1 MQSKVATVPAY
12 IAEAPA
18 ERRIALKK
26 LRVLCRAELKGAV
39 EGMDYGMPCYRS
51 GETVLVAFASQKQ
64 YIAFYGCGQLLL
76 KNHPEAAAKLN
87 MGKGCIRF
95 KKPEQIDF
103 TLVQQLLREKQAAR
117 A

>member
-1 MQSKVATVPAY
+1 MQSKAATVPAY
-12 IAEAPA
+12 IEEATA
-18 ERRIALKK
+18 DRRAALKK
-26 LRVLCRAELKGAV
+26 LRALCRSELKGV
-39 EGMDYGMPCYRS
+39 IEGMDYGMPCYRS

-64 YIAFYGCGQLLL
+64 YIALYGCGQLLQ
-76 KNHPEAAAKLN
+76 KNHPEAAAKLD

-95 KKPEQIDF
+95 KKPEHIDF

>member
-12 IAEAPA
+12 IAEAPTD
-18 ERRIALKK
+18 RRVVLKK
-26 LRVLCRAELKGAV
+26 LRAICRAELKGSI

-64 YIAFYGCGQLLL
+64 YIALYGCGGLLL
-76 KNHPEAAAKLN
+76 KNHAEAAAKLD

-103 TLVQQLLREKQAAR
+103 TLVQQLLREKQASR
-117 A
+117 T